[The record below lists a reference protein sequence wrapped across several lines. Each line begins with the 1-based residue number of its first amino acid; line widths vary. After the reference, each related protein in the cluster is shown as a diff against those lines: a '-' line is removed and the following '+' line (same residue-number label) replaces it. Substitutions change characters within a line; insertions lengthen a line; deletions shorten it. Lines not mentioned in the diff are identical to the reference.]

1 MRSQKKM
8 KLKRLRLHQRFIIIM
23 PHVESKD
30 DVLLTS
36 LLQFYADPGH
46 LRTLTDALNSKAISL
61 RVLDWFTTNYSK
73 RTNTCYVVR
82 HYDEVKSFNVY
93 LEYKS
98 MLKGYSK
105 RLFDPFSRRTRID
118 FVDADGRPVQT
129 TIGQLH
135 FFRWAITFGVLEFA
149 IAHANEIETDM
160 LNNMRQQ
167 ATQQAQMG
175 HPPGSSSRRPKRREL
190 SKAAIKSLTNT
201 KIILTLRFE

>member
-1 MRSQKKM
+1 MHR
-8 KLKRLRLHQRFIIIM
+8 RIM
-23 PHVESKD
+23 HRVESKD
-30 DVLLTS
+30 AVLLES
-36 LLQFYADPGH
+36 LLHFYEDPGH
-46 LRTLTDALNSKAISL
+46 LSTLTDALNNKAISL

-82 HYDEVKSFNVY
+82 RGDELRSFNVY

-118 FVDADGRPVQT
+118 FTDADGRAVQT

-135 FFRWAITFGVLEFA
+135 FFRWAITFGVLDYA
-149 IAHANEIETDM
+149 IRHVDVIEKDM
-160 LNNMRQQ
+160 MQHMRPRPEEP
-167 ATQQAQMG
+167 AE
-175 HPPGSSSRRPKRREL
+175 SRRPKRREL
-190 SKAAIKSLTNT
+190 SKAAINTLTNT